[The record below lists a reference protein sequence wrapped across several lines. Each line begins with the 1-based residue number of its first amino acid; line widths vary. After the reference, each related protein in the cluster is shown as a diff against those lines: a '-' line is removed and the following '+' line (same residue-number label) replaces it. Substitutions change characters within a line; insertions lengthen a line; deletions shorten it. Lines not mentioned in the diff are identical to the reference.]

1 MYLDGLNN
9 GGGGMSFYRP
19 PLQGSPQKYGNQLV
33 GVNKLKLMV
42 KVTCKKAGLQGN
54 HSNHSG
60 KCTCATQLYMA
71 GVNEQEIMRRTGHRS
86 EKAVKKYKQPFD
98 DILKNFDKRNDNK

>member
-42 KVTCKKAGLQGN
+42 KVTCKKAGLQGITVTIPEN
-54 HSNHSG
+54 ALAQHNY
-60 KCTCATQLYMA
+60 TW
-71 GVNEQEIMRRTGHRS
+71 QE
-86 EKAVKKYKQPFD
+86 
-98 DILKNFDKRNDNK
+98 